1 MAPPRVPPAQK
12 AAELARWSPEAELA
26 KVDRLIGSSE
36 AERRRFAAKAVGERD
51 HGALWLVTRAYL
63 ETQQRSANTI
73 GSYRKGVA
81 LLLEAWHGVDLLRP
95 TRADAEAFVRR
106 LRDPRREA
114 DPEDRAADAQRRLG
128 KKAVKPLSPAS
139 VRQRVAAARAFY
151 EALRWAGVTSAD
163 PFTEVALP
171 KLAEKPVERAKA
183 KAYTLEELEWMAS
196 VCRDW
201 DDRLILLLGAHAG
214 LRVSEMLALTWDDVD
229 LRNGRLTVRAG
240 KGGRTAMVTMSEE
253 LRRNLL
259 ARSQDV
265 TLRTPGEPAP
275 YVLETRSRSRVYT
288 RLEELWDLAF
298 AARGLPPERFT
309 KGVHGLRHFAG
320 VYYASQT
327 SDLRK
332 VRDHLRHASMS
343 STEVYMAAAQD
354 TDEVKSWSLGL
365 DEP

>member
-1 MAPPRVPPAQK
+1 MGSRAP
-12 AAELARWSPEAELA
+12 ELARWSPEAELA
-26 KVDRLIGSSE
+26 RVDRLIGASE
-36 AERRRFAAKAVGERD
+36 AERRRFAAKAVSERD
-51 HGALWLVTRAYL
+51 HEALWLVTRAYL
-63 ETQQRSANTI
+63 EAQQRSANTI
-73 GSYRKGVA
+73 GSYRKGVMV
-81 LLLEAWHGVDLLRP
+81 LLEAWRGVDLLRP
-95 TRADAEAFVRR
+95 SRADAEAYVRR

-114 DPEDRAADAQRRLG
+114 DPRDRGAEAQRRLG
-128 KKAVKPLSPAS
+128 KKPVKPLSPAS
-139 VRQRVAAARAFY
+139 VRQRVAAARALY
-151 EALRWAGVTSAD
+151 EALRWAGVTTAD
-163 PFTEVALP
+163 PFEEVPLP
-171 KLAEKPVERAKA
+171 KLTAKPVERAKA

-196 VCRDW
+196 VARDW

-229 LRNGRLTVRAG
+229 LRSGRLTVRFG
-240 KGGRTAMVTMSEE
+240 KGGKTAAVTMSEE

-265 TLRTPGEPAP
+265 PPRGPGETPP

-288 RLEELWDLAF
+288 RLEELWHLAF
-298 AARGLPPERFT
+298 TARGLPPERFT

-354 TDEVKSWSLGL
+354 TDEVRGWSLGL